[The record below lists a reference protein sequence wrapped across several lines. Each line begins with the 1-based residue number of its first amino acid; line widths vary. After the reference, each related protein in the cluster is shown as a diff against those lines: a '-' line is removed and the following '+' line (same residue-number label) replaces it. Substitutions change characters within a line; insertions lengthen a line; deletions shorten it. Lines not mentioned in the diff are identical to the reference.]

1 MKEKKYFY
9 ASVENNINIK
19 EVFDKIDAN
28 KKRYDSFSKCIL
40 YKVPELMDEEGI
52 KPTVGI
58 LTDAESE
65 KKEYTII
72 ERVDNQFSKLN
83 CNLYIYCILE
93 KWDREKLKERRIF
106 RIKTI
111 DNLYEYLKNR
121 KSFNLIENDNID
133 KTWYNVPRDNSDIIQ
148 KHFLSIIT
156 LPKKEKKAKTAILKK
171 LFPDQLIIIKKL
183 EKLMFKMS
191 TEEFIDFINTIY
203 DKSHYMLNYVAMDKM
218 EEKYFVKSK
227 IKKIISK

>member
-1 MKEKKYFY
+1 MY
-9 ASVENNINIK
+9 
-19 EVFDKIDAN
+19 
-28 KKRYDSFSKCIL
+28 
-40 YKVPELMDEEGI
+40 
-52 KPTVGI
+52 
-58 LTDAESE
+58 
-65 KKEYTII
+65 
-72 ERVDNQFSKLN
+72 
-83 CNLYIYCILE
+83 
-93 KWDREKLKERRIF
+93 REKLNERKIF
-106 RIKTI
+106 IIKTI

-133 KTWYNVPRDNSDIIQ
+133 KPWYNVPRDNSDIIQ

-218 EEKYFVKSK
+218 EEEYFVKSK